1 MEIQDRLSARL
12 RPLRLY
18 RLDGSTL
25 VDAELAAYAAG
36 LAVLENILDTL
47 EQELFVSTAQD
58 YGLALREQLFGGVK
72 QSLPLSDRR
81 EMLLYR
87 GGITAADC
95 TREGIERAVAAAG
108 VRCAIQENRP
118 DGVLYLNCMEL
129 LNPFT
134 GRDAVQKAAQD
145 FLPAHLQAQF
155 DFRDLSWDAIDAR
168 GLDFDGMDAAG
179 RTWDQI
185 DQFEEEIW
193 NAHQS

>member
-1 MEIQDRLSARL
+1 
-12 RPLRLY
+12 
-18 RLDGSTL
+18 
-25 VDAELAAYAAG
+25 
-36 LAVLENILDTL
+36 
-47 EQELFVSTAQD
+47 
-58 YGLALREQLFGGVK
+58 
-72 QSLPLSDRR
+72 
-81 EMLLYR
+81 
-87 GGITAADC
+87 
-95 TREGIERAVAAAG
+95 
-108 VRCAIQENRP
+108 
-118 DGVLYLNCMEL
+118 MEL

-134 GRDAVQKAAQD
+134 GREAVQKAAQE